1 MTVDRLYRHLL
12 QKLINA
18 NIDIDAYLQLRKAK
32 GYMSVSENDH
42 LRDNLFEL
50 CREMHAQAPRL
61 QNAISPEERDVLR
74 LAGESVAAAALCLMS
89 GHHDCP
95 LYIAVNVEKLER
107 CLTGLTSNI
116 PELTKGEC
124 HASDPTAVDIERLSA
139 TSPEPGRGAGG
150 GIAKPAGPAVGHG
163 LSA

>member
-1 MTVDRLYRHLL
+1 MMLKNWGLLTWRIILHKNNRIMERVKDDRGGTVMTVDRLYRHLL

-116 PELTKGEC
+116 HKLNKLAPIT
-124 HASDPTAVDIERLSA
+124 HA
-139 TSPEPGRGAGG
+139 
-150 GIAKPAGPAVGHG
+150 
-163 LSA
+163 

>member
-50 CREMHAQAPRL
+50 CREMRAQTPRL

-116 PELTKGEC
+116 HKLNKLAQSLMPNRLKPGEVNASPVKGYVKIP
-124 HASDPTAVDIERLSA
+124 AQISPLA
-139 TSPEPGRGAGG
+139 T
-150 GIAKPAGPAVGHG
+150 
-163 LSA
+163 L

>member
-50 CREMHAQAPRL
+50 CREMRAQAPRL
-61 QNAISPEERDVLR
+61 QSAISPEERDV
-74 LAGESVAAAALCLMS
+74 S
-89 GHHDCP
+89 
-95 LYIAVNVEKLER
+95 
-107 CLTGLTSNI
+107 
-116 PELTKGEC
+116 
-124 HASDPTAVDIERLSA
+124 
-139 TSPEPGRGAGG
+139 PGRRIGRRRCTMPDERA
-150 GIAKPAGPAVGHG
+150 
-163 LSA
+163 S

>member
-50 CREMHAQAPRL
+50 CREMRAQAPRL
-61 QNAISPEERDVLR
+61 QNAISPEER
-74 LAGESVAAAALCLMS
+74 MS
-89 GHHDCP
+89 F
-95 LYIAVNVEKLER
+95 L
-107 CLTGLTSNI
+107 
-116 PELTKGEC
+116 
-124 HASDPTAVDIERLSA
+124 
-139 TSPEPGRGAGG
+139 PGRRIGRRRCTMPDERA
-150 GIAKPAGPAVGHG
+150 
-163 LSA
+163 S

>member
-50 CREMHAQAPRL
+50 CREMRAQAPRL
-61 QNAISPEERDVLR
+61 QNAISPG
-74 LAGESVAAAALCLMS
+74 GE
-89 GHHDCP
+89 GCP
-95 LYIAVNVEKLER
+95 
-107 CLTGLTSNI
+107 S
-116 PELTKGEC
+116 
-124 HASDPTAVDIERLSA
+124 
-139 TSPEPGRGAGG
+139 PGRRIGRRRCTMPDERA
-150 GIAKPAGPAVGHG
+150 
-163 LSA
+163 S

>member
-50 CREMHAQAPRL
+50 CREMRAQAPRL
-61 QNAISPEERDVLR
+61 QNAISPQER
-74 LAGESVAAAALCLMS
+74 G
-89 GHHDCP
+89 CP
-95 LYIAVNVEKLER
+95 
-107 CLTGLTSNI
+107 S
-116 PELTKGEC
+116 
-124 HASDPTAVDIERLSA
+124 
-139 TSPEPGRGAGG
+139 PGRRIGRRRCTMPDERA
-150 GIAKPAGPAVGHG
+150 
-163 LSA
+163 S

>member
-50 CREMHAQAPRL
+50 CREMRAQAPRL
-61 QNAISPEERDVLR
+61 QNAISPEERDVL
-74 LAGESVAAAALCLMS
+74 S
-89 GHHDCP
+89 
-95 LYIAVNVEKLER
+95 
-107 CLTGLTSNI
+107 
-116 PELTKGEC
+116 
-124 HASDPTAVDIERLSA
+124 
-139 TSPEPGRGAGG
+139 PGRRIGRRRCTMPDERA
-150 GIAKPAGPAVGHG
+150 
-163 LSA
+163 S